1 MQDSSPIAQH
11 GRSMSTS
18 PSPPSRP
25 FLPSPADL
33 PAPRHRVASLARW
46 LVVWLLPGLLLA
58 LWVTP
63 VARADDDHDR
73 ARAAVASGQVLPL
86 RKVLEALERQQ
97 GAGQGAAQVLEVE
110 LEERRGRWHYEIK
123 LLQADGRVTK
133 IRLDARTAEPLRAES
148 LRGER
153 DR

>member
-11 GRSMSTS
+11 GDPMSN
-18 PSPPSRP
+18 
-25 FLPSPADL
+25 LPSL
-33 PAPRHRVASLARW
+33 PDPRLPRRHAARLTRW
-46 LVVWLLPGLLLA
+46 LTAGLLLG
-58 LWVTP
+58 LSVTP
-63 VARADDDHDR
+63 AVHADDDHDR

-97 GAGQGAAQVLEVE
+97 GAGQPAPQVLEVE

-133 IRLDARTAEPLRAES
+133 IRLDARTAEPLRGES

>member
-11 GRSMSTS
+11 GDPMSNPLS
-18 PSPPSRP
+18 
-25 FLPSPADL
+25 LPDL
-33 PAPRHRVASLARW
+33 RLPRRHAARLARW
-46 LVVWLLPGLLLA
+46 LTCWLTRWLAAGLLLG
-58 LWVTP
+58 LSVTP
-63 VARADDDHDR
+63 AVHADDDHDR

-97 GAGQGAAQVLEVE
+97 GAGQPAPQVLEVE

-133 IRLDARTAEPLRAES
+133 IRLDARTAEPLRGES